1 MPSVQAG
8 CAAITDHLAD
18 IIDGRAGDDVLGQ
31 LNARLRSVT
40 DANRCFLGAEEQI
53 VVSSVLRRFPADVTA
68 LLERRN
74 PSIRRVHVALL
85 EDLADG
91 TVSYEHDHRQNVRD
105 HGLNRIG
112 DAARLARSS
121 GGDDQIAA
129 RWAPAAAMVKACHT
143 SWYEKTFGPSVGHLR
158 PNPIAPTVY
167 RRPPTASRRTGK

>member
-1 MPSVQAG
+1 MTYEDFAAAGSGLGAAGFVVYDDSVNMTVVAHEISRFLAAESCGQCPACKQG

-68 LLERRN
+68 LLERRL

-85 EDLADG
+85 ADLADG
-91 TVSYEHDHRQNVRD
+91 TVSYDQDHR
-105 HGLNRIG
+105 
-112 DAARLARSS
+112 AE
-121 GGDDQIAA
+121 
-129 RWAPAAAMVKACHT
+129 T
-143 SWYEKTFGPSVGHLR
+143 
-158 PNPIAPTVY
+158 
-167 RRPPTASRRTGK
+167 